1 MLLACR
7 SISSRYILVQRYE
20 IRLTRHAREKFVF
33 VKRYGFEVDE
43 EKVFEVIRNPRRLDR
58 KNRQYFAIKALDSK
72 FALRV
77 VYEKRKDYL
86 LVITFYPV
94 RRERFG
100 V

>member
-1 MLLACR
+1 MVRR
-7 SISSRYILVQRYE
+7 SE
-20 IRLTRHAREKFVF
+20 IRLSRHAREKFGF

-43 EKVFEVIRNPRRLDR
+43 GKVFEVVQNPALLDR
-58 KNRQYFAIKALDSK
+58 KHGQYFAVRALDSK
-72 FALRV
+72 YALRV

-94 RRERFG
+94 RRERYG